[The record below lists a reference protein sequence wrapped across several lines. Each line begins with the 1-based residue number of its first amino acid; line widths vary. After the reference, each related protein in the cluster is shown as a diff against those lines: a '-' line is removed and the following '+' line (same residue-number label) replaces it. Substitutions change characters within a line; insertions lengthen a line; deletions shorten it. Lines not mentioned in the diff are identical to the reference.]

1 MEKSKAYNKIRE
13 KGYTVLFLEKQ
24 MEIPKNTLQ
33 NYVNGSKALPDKHL
47 PIVKKI
53 LKKYKINLVV

>member
-33 NYVNGSKALPDKHL
+33 NYVNGSKSLPDKHL